1 MCFVPIQDSLRGWL
15 AFTAI
20 SKQVNVRKLG
30 LSLSLLADPPIFLG
44 SVRMISMRSQANLR
58 KLEAALRPAR
68 QMDRFRRTIHLC
80 NFIDLGCWFP
90 LHLVKK
96 SPYWWLHSHP
106 PWKGPCHHCLEVI
119 FPWFHRPPYLYVLL
133 GSLFDCHPPVML
145 WTSNARFSAFV
156 LFWGHVATRPKMCWG
171 SPSCLA
177 RRSFLAE

>member
-1 MCFVPIQDSLRGWL
+1 MYKFFHNGLLMLMCFVPIQDSLRGWL

-20 SKQVNVRKLG
+20 SKQVNVRKLR

-106 PWKGPCHHCLEVI
+106 PWKGPCHH
-119 FPWFHRPPYLYVLL
+119 WK
-133 GSLFDCHPPVML
+133 SLFP
-145 WTSNARFSAFV
+145 
-156 LFWGHVATRPKMCWG
+156 G
-171 SPSCLA
+171 STIHHIYMSSLDHSLIA
-177 RRSFLAE
+177 IHL